1 MSVADDPR
9 IRAGMQ
15 RQFALFEERKRAGAR
30 RIGWKVGFGAPAAKE
45 KLKIGQPL
53 VGFLLDSGVLA
64 SGTTVS
70 LAGWTKA
77 VAEPEI
83 AIEIGRDFSPTA
95 DDREAAQSIA
105 AIGPAIEIVDVDGPM
120 DDVEAILARDIYQRH
135 VILGPRRAV
144 ELPGGLSDLTG
155 AVTHGGQA
163 VPVPADLEANTGPLL
178 QIVRQVAAT
187 LSAFSET
194 LRAGDIVIA
203 GSVTAP
209 QPLGPS
215 SATLSWELSAIGKV
229 AVSYTA

>member
-64 SGTTVS
+64 NGATVS

-83 AIEIGRDFSPTA
+83 AIEIGKDFSPTA

-105 AIGPAIEIVDVDGPM
+105 AIGPAIELVDVDGPM

-135 VILGPRRAV
+135 VVFGPRRAV
-144 ELPGGLSDLTG
+144 ALPDGLSSLAG
-155 AVTHGGQA
+155 AVTHAGQEVA
-163 VPVPADLEANTGPLL
+163 VPANLEANTGPLL

-187 LSAFSET
+187 LSAFGET
-194 LRAGDIVIA
+194 LRASDIVIA

-209 QPLGPS
+209 QPLGAGN
-215 SATLSWELSAIGKV
+215 ATLSWELRPIG
-229 AVSYTA
+229 AVTVNYTP